1 MHLRFAWILLA
12 IPALLQAQAAVET
25 AVGAATAATTAAP
38 AQQIGKS
45 IAAAFDSL
53 NRAIQSSVGS
63 AAASAGTPETPVARA
78 RTSSRATRSSVPA
91 RPEFVVPANGDE
103 ARFEDP
109 SAITEGIESAELTR
123 RFGPPVLIVTSG
135 PGQERFSY
143 ARNSAAFDVAMQDGK
158 VAAVRKIGGSLS
170 TGAVTVQ

>member
-25 AVGAATAATTAAP
+25 AVGAGAAATTAAP

-63 AAASAGTPETPVARA
+63 GAARSNAPETPGTRA
-78 RTSSRATRSSVPA
+78 RISSRASRSSVPA
-91 RPEFVVPANGDE
+91 RPEFAVPSPGEE

-109 SAITEGIESAELTR
+109 SAITEGMESAELTR

-143 ARNSAAFDVAMQDGK
+143 ARNSAAFDVALRDGK
-158 VAAVRKIGGSLS
+158 VAAVRKVGGPASP
-170 TGAVTVQ
+170 GAITIQ